1 MANVLNLHVR
11 VHINRKRKIVYKMSL
26 HVLINVS
33 PKNVNRDD
41 VKIVVQVN
49 LFVFVFIFDSGARS
63 DLTQTQTAQ
72 QSTENGCVLES
83 SSSSH
88 STSHVCVQLLCINL
102 ETA

>member
-11 VHINRKRKIVYKMSL
+11 VHINRDQARKRKIVYKMSQ

-49 LFVFVFIFDSGARS
+49 LFVFILYLIQEPA
-63 DLTQTQTAQ
+63 L
-72 QSTENGCVLES
+72 
-83 SSSSH
+83 
-88 STSHVCVQLLCINL
+88 I
-102 ETA
+102 

>member
-49 LFVFVFIFDSGARS
+49 LFVFIFDSGARS

>member
-11 VHINRKRKIVYKMSL
+11 VHINRKRKIVYKMSQ

-72 QSTENGCVLES
+72 QSTENGYVCWNYLLAHTQHLMCVYNYF
-83 SSSSH
+83 
-88 STSHVCVQLLCINL
+88 V
-102 ETA
+102 